1 MSHHDLLPAD
11 ERFDQIKHRV
21 LEAIAADDRR
31 RTRKHRLIALG
42 IAGSLAL
49 GTTAGAVAIAQ
60 APQGQI
66 NYVADCY
73 AGADLNSRHATSA
86 YLPGDQNAKTPTPLQ
101 ERIGLAED
109 MCAATWRIGTFSPGG
124 STATREFPV
133 PNLKTCQ
140 LPDGRL
146 GVFPS
151 DLAVSEL
158 CPQLGLTSPHE

>member
-1 MSHHDLLPAD
+1 MTHHDLLPTD

-21 LEAIAADDRR
+21 LDAVAVDDRR

-42 IAGSLAL
+42 IAGTIAL
-49 GTTAGAVAIAQ
+49 GTTAGAIAIAR

-73 AGADLNSRHATSA
+73 ASADLGSRHATSA
-86 YLPGDQNAKTPTPLQ
+86 YLPGDQSAKTPTPLKQ
-101 ERIGLAED
+101 RVSLAED

-124 STATREFPV
+124 STADREFPV
-133 PNLKTCQ
+133 PNLETCQ

-151 DLAVSEL
+151 DLAANEL
-158 CPQLGLTSPHE
+158 CSQLGLTSPHE

>member
-1 MSHHDLLPAD
+1 MTNHDLLPTD
-11 ERFDQIKHRV
+11 ERFDQIKLRV
-21 LEAIAADDRR
+21 LETVADGERR
-31 RTRKHRLIALG
+31 RTRKHRLIAMG

-49 GTTAGAVAIAQ
+49 GTTAGAIAIAR

-73 AGADLNSRHATSA
+73 ASADLDARHATSV
-86 YLPGDQNAKTPTPLQ
+86 YGPGDQGSKVPTPLS
-101 ERIGLAED
+101 ERISLAED
-109 MCAATWRIGTFSPGG
+109 MCAATWRIGSFSPGG
-124 STATREFPV
+124 STADREFPV

-151 DLAVSEL
+151 DLAASEL
-158 CPQLGLTSPHE
+158 CTRLGLTSPHE

>member
-1 MSHHDLLPAD
+1 MTNHDLLPTD
-11 ERFDQIKHRV
+11 EHFDEIKHRV
-21 LEAIAADDRR
+21 LDAIAVDDRR

-49 GTTAGAVAIAQ
+49 GTTAGAIAIAR

-66 NYVADCY
+66 NYLADCY
-73 AGADLNSRHATSA
+73 ASADLGARHATSVYA
-86 YLPGDQNAKTPTPLQ
+86 PGDPNSKTPTPLPQ
-101 ERIGLAED
+101 RISLAED

-124 STATREFPV
+124 STADREFPV
-133 PNLKTCQ
+133 PNLETCQ

-151 DLAVSEL
+151 DLAPSEL
-158 CPQLGLTSPHE
+158 CSRLGLTSPHE

>member
-1 MSHHDLLPAD
+1 MTHNDLLPAD
-11 ERFDQIKHRV
+11 ERFDQIKLRV
-21 LEAIAADDRR
+21 LETIDAVDRQ
-31 RTRKHRLIALG
+31 RTRNHRLIALG

-73 AGADLNSRHATSA
+73 ASVDLNSRHATSA
-86 YLPGDQNAKTPTPLQ
+86 YLPGDQNAKSPTPLQ
-101 ERIGLAED
+101 QRIHLAED

-124 STATREFPV
+124 ATATREFPV
-133 PNLKTCQ
+133 PNLETCQ

-158 CPQLGLTSPHE
+158 CSQLGLTSPHE